1 MRAVLIGVAAAWL
14 TAGCGQKGPLYLPD
28 RTPTAVTAAPAP
40 QPAQP
45 GTTPQKKNDND
56 KDDSTQPPQ

>member
-1 MRAVLIGVAAAWL
+1 MRVLLTGVAAALL

-28 RTPTAVTAAPAP
+28 KNHAKVTPAGAPP

-45 GTTPQKKNDND
+45 GTTTPK
-56 KDDSTQPPQ
+56 KDDPDETTQPPQ